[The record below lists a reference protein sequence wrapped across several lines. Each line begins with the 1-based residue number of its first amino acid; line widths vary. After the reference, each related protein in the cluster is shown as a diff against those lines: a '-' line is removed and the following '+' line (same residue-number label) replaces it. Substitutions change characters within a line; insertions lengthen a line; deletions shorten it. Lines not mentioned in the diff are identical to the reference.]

1 MYAAI
6 VALGE
11 GGVYKMV
18 QVCACACVYAS
29 EHARYCM
36 LVRGCVGA
44 WVRGCVGAWVRGCV
58 DAWVRGCVG
67 VGWCVYDSKLN

>member
-1 MYAAI
+1 MCVCLCVCAAI

-18 QVCACACVYAS
+18 QVCACVRVYAS

-36 LVRGCVGA
+36 WVGG
-44 WVRGCVGAWVRGCV
+44 WVGGWV
-58 DAWVRGCVG
+58 WVYVCMTV
-67 VGWCVYDSKLN
+67 N

>member
-18 QVCACACVYAS
+18 QVCVCVFVYAS
-29 EHARYCM
+29 KHARYCM
-36 LVRGCVGA
+36 
-44 WVRGCVGAWVRGCV
+44 WVRACVRACVWVCV
-58 DAWVRGCVG
+58 CMTV
-67 VGWCVYDSKLN
+67 N